1 MLFSWTANFLHS
13 TGIGKRGF
21 V

>member
-1 MLFSWTANFLHS
+1 MAARKGKDK
-13 TGIGKRGF
+13 GIGKRGF